1 MKKWKWQIEEEKD
14 RNMARN
20 QVYLLIKK
28 NDRYFKDGYFKNAKG
43 KYIERISYCT
53 VCERERVP
61 VRALEDGACP
71 FCICPACA
79 RDYQACLV
87 LLRMKNGK

>member
-1 MKKWKWQIEEEKD
+1 MKKWQIEAEKD
-14 RNMARN
+14 RKIARN
-20 QVYLLIKK
+20 QVYRLIKK
-28 NDRYFKDGYFKNAKG
+28 NDTKFKDGYFKDAKG
-43 KYIERISYCT
+43 KYIEGISYCT

-71 FCICPACA
+71 SCICPACA

>member
-1 MKKWKWQIEEEKD
+1 MKKWQIEEEKD
-14 RNMARN
+14 RKIARN
-20 QVYLLIKK
+20 RVYQLIKK
-28 NDRYFKDGYFKNAKG
+28 NGGYFKNATG

-61 VRALEDGACP
+61 IRALEDGACP

-79 RDYQACLV
+79 RDYQACAT
-87 LLRMKNGK
+87 LLSMKNSK

>member
-1 MKKWKWQIEEEKD
+1 MKKWQIEAEKD
-14 RNMARN
+14 RKIARN
-20 QVYLLIKK
+20 RVYQLIKK
-28 NDRYFKDGYFKNAKG
+28 NGGYFKNAAG

-61 VRALEDGACP
+61 IRALEDGAYP

-87 LLRMKNGK
+87 LLSMKNSK

>member
-1 MKKWKWQIEEEKD
+1 MKKWQIEAEKD
-14 RNMARN
+14 RKIARN
-20 QVYLLIKK
+20 RVYLLIKE
-28 NDRYFKDGYFKNAKG
+28 NDRYFKDGYFKDAKG

-61 VRALEDGACP
+61 IRALEDGVCP

-79 RDYQACLV
+79 RDYQACAT
-87 LLRMKNGK
+87 LLSMKNTK

>member
-1 MKKWKWQIEEEKD
+1 MKKWQIEEEKD
-14 RNMARN
+14 RKIARK

-28 NDRYFKDGYFKNAKG
+28 KNGYFKDAKG
-43 KYIERISYCT
+43 NYIERISYCT

-79 RDYQACLV
+79 RDYQACDT
-87 LLRMKNGK
+87 LLSMKY